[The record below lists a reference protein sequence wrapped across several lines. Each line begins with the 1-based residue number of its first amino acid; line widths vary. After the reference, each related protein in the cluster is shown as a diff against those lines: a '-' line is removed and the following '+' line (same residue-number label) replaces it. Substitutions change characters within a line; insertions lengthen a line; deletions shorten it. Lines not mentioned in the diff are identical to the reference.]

1 MMPPRLAQ
9 RVLALVRSRRLE
21 AELDDE
27 VAAHLELAE
36 RDALA
41 AGLSPEEARRDAR
54 RRFGNIGRIKEE
66 HRDQRSARWIETLGK
81 DMRYGVLLLRRDPV
95 FAIVAISIMAIGI
108 GANTAMFS
116 LVDAVF
122 LKPLPYPEAERIVWV
137 LDAPSP
143 DSRNGVSTL
152 DFLDW
157 KRLSRSFEALSA
169 IRGLNVALT
178 GEGDPVRLAG
188 TLVSSDYFDVF
199 GVKAAVGR
207 TFLPTED
214 QPGANQVIVISY
226 GTWQGRFGGDPNIL
240 NRDILLDGEPHRVV
254 GILPP
259 GSFDRE
265 TSAFWKPI
273 VFAPDQRTRDY
284 AWLGS
289 IGRLRRGVTLEQ
301 AREDMRAVR
310 ASLAP
315 VEPPRKK
322 DWGIG
327 VDRYDQ
333 QFVNDTLRQS
343 IVVAFGAVVMVLL
356 IASANIANLLLSKG
370 IARRKEM
377 AVRSAL
383 GATRGRLVSQVLTE
397 SLVLCLLGGT
407 AGVGLAYLLVRAA
420 APVMA
425 STLPPTAALTVDPRV
440 VGFAAAVAIGV
451 SLLVGLLPAVQLS
464 SGKLSHTLNMASRG
478 SSGRDGI
485 RRAIVVAEV
494 AISLVLICGA
504 ALMMKSLLKL
514 QRVDPGVRVDNVIT
528 MSADL
533 PFGTYPDAERAVQ
546 FIERVTERLQSIPG
560 VDRAAV
566 STDVPLLGVRQGES
580 LTVPGSPNSI
590 GVRFKRVDPSY
601 FATLDIPV
609 LAGRG
614 FTPRD
619 RAGAPRVVI
628 VNETLAGKVAQ
639 RLGLSNP
646 AATIG
651 RIIQLPTPK
660 YENRGQSGTVE
671 DVQIVGMIRNER
683 VRDLD
688 VPVPEVAYVSLL
700 QAPRR
705 EIKLI
710 VRTRSESAS
719 VMPAIREAV
728 GQVDP
733 RLPLGDIRSMAD
745 VKQLTLSGRTQ
756 PAWIIGAFA
765 VMASLLAAL
774 GLYGVLS
781 HAVNQRR
788 REIGI
793 RMALGA
799 AKGDV
804 LTHVMRSAA
813 WMVCIGLAIGCAGA
827 FALTR
832 VMKSLLFEVSPLDPL
847 SLTLAAGLM
856 AAIGVIAAL
865 MPARRAAG
873 VDPAIAL
880 RTTDLQGV

>member
-1 MMPPRLAQ
+1 VQRL
-9 RVLALVRSRRLE
+9 LALVRTRRLE
-21 AELDDE
+21 AELDNE

-41 AGLSPEEARRDAR
+41 AGLSPEEARQDAR

-116 LVDAVF
+116 VVDAAL
-122 LKPLPYPEAERIVWV
+122 LKPLPYPEPERIVWV

-143 DSRNGVSTL
+143 GARNGISTL

-157 KRLSRSFEALSA
+157 KRLNRSFEALSA
-169 IRGLNVALT
+169 VRGLNMALT
-178 GEGDPVRLAG
+178 GEGDPARLAG
-188 TLVSSDYFDVF
+188 TLVSPDYFEVF

-214 QPGANQVIVISY
+214 QPGANQVIVISHA
-226 GTWQGRFGGDPNIL
+226 TWQGRFGGDPNIL
-240 NRDILLDGEPHRVV
+240 NRDVFLDGEPHRVV
-254 GILPP
+254 GILPA

-265 TSAFWKPI
+265 RSAFWKPI
-273 VFAPDQRTRDY
+273 VFAPEQRTRDY
-284 AWLGS
+284 AWLGCV
-289 IGRLRRGVTLEQ
+289 GRLRRGVTLEQ

-315 VEPPRKK
+315 LVPAFKK

-333 QFVNDTLRQS
+333 DLVNDTLRQS

-356 IASANIANLLLSKG
+356 IASANIANLLLSRG
-370 IARRKEM
+370 VARRREM
-377 AVRSAL
+377 AVRGAL
-383 GATRGRLVSQVLTE
+383 GATRARLVLQVLSE
-397 SLVLCLLGGT
+397 SLVLCLLGGA

-425 STLPPTAALTVDPRV
+425 STLPPTAALSVDPRV
-440 VGFAAAVAIGV
+440 VGFAAAVAVGV
-451 SLLVGLLPAVQLS
+451 SLLVGLLPALQLS
-464 SGKLSHTLNMASRG
+464 SGRLSQTLNLASRG
-478 SSGRDGI
+478 VSGRDAV
-485 RRAIVVAEV
+485 RRTIVVAEV
-494 AISLVLICGA
+494 AVSLVLICGA
-504 ALMMKSLLKL
+504 ALMVKSLLKL
-514 QRVDPGVRVDNVIT
+514 QQVDPGVRIDNVIT

-533 PFGTYPDAERAVQ
+533 PFPAYPDAERAVQ
-546 FIERVTERLQSIPG
+546 FIERVTERLRAIPG
-560 VDRAAV
+560 VEQAAV
-566 STDVPLLGVRQGES
+566 STDLPLLGVRQGDAM
-580 LTVPGSPNSI
+580 TVPGSPNGIS
-590 GVRFKRVDPSY
+590 VRFKRVDPSY
-601 FATLDIPV
+601 FTALDIPV
-609 LAGRG
+609 IAGRG
-614 FTPRD
+614 VTTRD
-619 RAGAPRVVI
+619 RAGAPRVVV
-628 VNETLAGKVAQ
+628 VNETLARRVAQ
-639 RLGLSNP
+639 RFGLSDP
-646 AATIG
+646 AAIIG
-651 RIIQLPTPK
+651 RTVQLPTPK
-660 YENRGQSGTVE
+660 YENRGQSSKIE

-688 VPVPEVAYVSLL
+688 VPVQEVVYVALL

-705 EIKLI
+705 ETKLI
-710 VRTRSESAS
+710 VRTRSDAASA
-719 VMPAIREAV
+719 MPAIREAV
-728 GQVDP
+728 AQVDP
-733 RLPLGDIRSMAD
+733 RLPLGDIRSMAE
-745 VKQLTLSGRTQ
+745 VKQLTLAGHSE
-756 PAWIIGAFA
+756 PAWIIGGFAFVA
-765 VMASLLAAL
+765 ALLAAL

-799 AKGDV
+799 AKRDV
-804 LTHVMRSAA
+804 LAHVMRNAA
-813 WMVCIGLAIGCAGA
+813 WMVVVGLVLGCGGAI
-827 FALTR
+827 ALTR
-832 VMKSLLFEVSPLDPL
+832 VMKSLLFQVSPLDPL
-847 SLTLAAGLM
+847 ALTLAAGLM
-856 AAIGVIAAL
+856 ALVGAIAAF

-880 RTTDLQGV
+880 RIEV